1 MYKYVAKQDSGIDM
15 TTSDSQTFDDVIDDE
30 DDAITPENNDNGGAA
45 SGGVEEGSTLS
56 VASSSEADERADDGH
71 VRSGKQSVARKR
83 VSFRIILHAAIVVT
97 NQTTETRIIM
107 LIDSVLKILK
117 KVSET
122 LNSYILFLP
131 IQIYLHNTIDI

>member
-45 SGGVEEGSTLS
+45 AAGGAEEGSTLS

-83 VSFRIILHAAIVVT
+83 VSLRIILHAVIVFT
-97 NQTTETRIIM
+97 NYQSNQ
-107 LIDSVLKILK
+107 DNHV
-117 KVSET
+117 
-122 LNSYILFLP
+122 
-131 IQIYLHNTIDI
+131 D